1 MNMNDNG
8 SDQKPDWMNPDND
21 RKTPYTDE
29 EIDTFVEDFIL
40 GLDEQEWLLMISE
53 HGEEIARKK
62 IRVAIVKMDEKNL
75 ANITPEGSVN

>member
-1 MNMNDNG
+1 
-8 SDQKPDWMNPDND
+8 
-21 RKTPYTDE
+21 
-29 EIDTFVEDFIL
+29 
-40 GLDEQEWLLMISE
+40 MISE